1 MAKVTDREPTQERR
15 MRSMGSGGIDEGCR
29 PCARTGV
36 KEEGAWAAATAT
48 RKVVGPEPTPGEE
61 EEEHG
66 RLRRQR
72 RRLLAPSPCRRGG
85 GWSIGGSGNDKV
97 AGPVPVEED
106 EGACFVTP
114 VAGSASAPE
123 EEEERARAAV
133 ATT

>member
-1 MAKVTDREPTQERR
+1 MVGGGNEKGGGAWTAAAATQKVAGPDPLQKRR
-15 MRSMGSGGIDEGCR
+15 MREHWRQRQRQGCR
-29 PCARTGV
+29 PRTDAR
-36 KEEGAWAAATAT
+36 
-48 RKVVGPEPTPGEE
+48 
-61 EEEHG
+61 
-66 RLRRQR
+66 
-72 RRLLAPSPCRRGG
+72 SGG
-85 GWSIGGSGNDKV
+85 GGEPCGFTI